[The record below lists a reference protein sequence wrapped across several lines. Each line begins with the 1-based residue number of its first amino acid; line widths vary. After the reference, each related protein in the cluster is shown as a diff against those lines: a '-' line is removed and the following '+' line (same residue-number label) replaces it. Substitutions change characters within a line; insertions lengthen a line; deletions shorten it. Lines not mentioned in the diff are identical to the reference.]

1 MENKCLVI
9 KYVSFSCIKISLL
22 RLGKPYVEKQFTI
35 AASYIKAMLNQA
47 EQRGIDTAALLR
59 DIDLDRAALEA
70 DEPCSALAYGLLH
83 HRITES
89 VGDDWFGM
97 LSGGSV
103 PPGALKF
110 MCRVAVNAKTLQDA
124 IDKSDEFFELCRGF
138 KVKQK
143 YHVDGDEVVTKV
155 AGLDH
160 LPNEEFKKLMQ
171 QTSPT
176 VLKSTMAAWLGF
188 MSWLIGKEIL
198 PKAMFFPFAADKDGS
213 KHRYPV
219 HYDQPFCG
227 CSFESK
233 YLNMPVI
240 QQESQ
245 VDDFLRKAP
254 YYAFNR
260 AAYSS
265 DTLVQRVKSLMRKS
279 IGDSFPQALDVAK
292 RVNMSVTSLHRKLSQ
307 EGSSFQKLKDETRM
321 EAAIL
326 YLGSPEMSTSDV
338 AEMLGFDDPSTF
350 NRSFKKWT
358 GLPPGEYRKRLVN
371 KS

>member
-1 MENKCLVI
+1 M
-9 KYVSFSCIKISLL
+9 
-22 RLGKPYVEKQFTI
+22 EKQFTI

-47 EQRGIDTAALLR
+47 EQRGMDRELLMR
-59 DIDLDRAALEA
+59 DIDLDMAALDA

-124 IDKSDEFFELCRGF
+124 IDKCCEFFELCRGF
-138 KVKQK
+138 RVKLNYSIQNE
-143 YHVDGDEVVTKV
+143 DVVIKI
-155 AGLDH
+155 AGLDR
-160 LPNEEFKKLMQ
+160 LPEYEFNELMAA
-171 QTSPT
+171 TSHT
-176 VLKSTMAAWLGF
+176 VLKSSMAAWLGF
-188 MSWLIGKEIL
+188 MSWLIGKEML
-198 PKAMFFPFAADKDGS
+198 PNAMYFPFSEDKDSS

-219 HYDQPFCG
+219 YYDQSFCG
-227 CSFESK
+227 CSFDSK
-233 YLNMPVI
+233 FLDMPVI

-265 DTLVQRVKSLMRKS
+265 DTLVQKVKSLMRKS
-279 IGDSFPQALDVAK
+279 IGESFPQALDVAK
-292 RVNMSVTSLHRKLSQ
+292 QVNMSVTSLHRKLSQ

-326 YLGSPEMSTSDV
+326 YLGSPEMSTTDV

-358 GLPPGEYRKRLVN
+358 GLPPGEYRKRLAEN
-371 KS
+371 S